1 MPNTVRNLSRVSD
14 LGVVGEWWVAGRRTH
29 KGKGTHV
36 KTPTTPFI
44 LMLEYRTSSL
54 RIVPVKA
61 RTLVESLRVPCFL
74 LLVSYYCFSVTTRTE
89 DTGGSKGAKRRE
101 SRPGG

>member
-1 MPNTVRNLSRVSD
+1 MVGGRQTNTQ
-14 LGVVGEWWVAGRRTH
+14 GEGHTCQDPYHTVL
-29 KGKGTHV
+29 
-36 KTPTTPFI
+36 I
-44 LMLEYRTSSL
+44 LMLEYEQSANTV
-54 RIVPVKA
+54 VPVKA

>member
-44 LMLEYRTSSL
+44 LMLEYEQSANSTGKGENPGRVFAGSL
-54 RIVPVKA
+54 FFTAGVI
-61 RTLVESLRVPCFL
+61 LLFL
-74 LLVSYYCFSVTTRTE
+74 SHYSY
-89 DTGGSKGAKRRE
+89 
-101 SRPGG
+101 